1 MRKGSAIGLV
11 VAVLFISVIGGI
23 AAIPDEV
30 LEEST
35 SLAKSDTVEMTVPVT
50 PLVTVPIAP
59 EVNTLQ
65 AVVSEPA
72 TPEVTEPEP
81 PVVSEPATPEVNEPE
96 PPVVSEPATPEV
108 NEPENS
114 EPDTHDEESKGNV
127 IRVEIRDGVG
137 TSLK

>member
-35 SLAKSDTVEMTVPVT
+35 SLAKSDTIEKIVANT

-59 EVNTLQ
+59 EVNTPQ
-65 AVVSEPA
+65 AVVSEPV

-96 PPVVSEPATPEV
+96 
-108 NEPENS
+108 NS
-114 EPDTHDEESKGNV
+114 EPDSPDEESKGNV

-137 TSLK
+137 TTLR

>member
-1 MRKGSAIGLV
+1 MRKGSVIGLV

-23 AAIPDEV
+23 AALPDEV

-59 EVNTLQ
+59 EVNTPQ

-96 PPVVSEPATPEV
+96 
-108 NEPENS
+108 NS
-114 EPDTHDEESKGNV
+114 EPDTHDEESKGKV
-127 IRVEIRDGVG
+127 IRVEVRDGVG

>member
-23 AAIPDEV
+23 AALPDEV

-35 SLAKSDTVEMTVPVT
+35 SLTKSDTVKVTVPDN
-50 PLVTVPIAP
+50 PLVTVPKAP
-59 EVNTLQ
+59 EVNTPQ
-65 AVVSEPA
+65 PVVSEPA
-72 TPEVTEPEP
+72 IPEVTEPEP
-81 PVVSEPATPEVNEPE
+81 PVVSEPATPEV
-96 PPVVSEPATPEV
+96 T
-108 NEPENS
+108 EPENS
-114 EPDTHDEESKGNV
+114 EPDTSDEESKGNV

>member
-35 SLAKSDTVEMTVPVT
+35 SLAKSDTVEMTVPNI

-59 EVNTLQ
+59 EVNPPQ
-65 AVVSEPA
+65 PVVSEPA
-72 TPEVTEPEP
+72 TPEVTEPE
-81 PVVSEPATPEVNEPE
+81 T
-96 PPVVSEPATPEV
+96 PVVSEPATPEV

-114 EPDTHDEESKGNV
+114 EPDTHDEESKGKV

-137 TSLK
+137 TSLQ

>member
-59 EVNTLQ
+59 EVNTPQ
-65 AVVSEPA
+65 PVVSEPA
-72 TPEVTEPEP
+72 TPEVTEPE
-81 PVVSEPATPEVNEPE
+81 A
-96 PPVVSEPATPEV
+96 PVVSEPATPEV

-114 EPDTHDEESKGNV
+114 EPDTHDEKSKGKV
-127 IRVEIRDGVG
+127 IRVEVRDGVG

>member
-59 EVNTLQ
+59 EVNTPQ
-65 AVVSEPA
+65 A
-72 TPEVTEPEP
+72 
-81 PVVSEPATPEVNEPE
+81 VVSEPATPEVNEPE

-114 EPDTHDEESKGNV
+114 EPDNPDEESKGNV

-137 TSLK
+137 TTLR

>member
-59 EVNTLQ
+59 EVNTPQ
-65 AVVSEPA
+65 PVVSEPA

-96 PPVVSEPATPEV
+96 
-108 NEPENS
+108 NS
-114 EPDTHDEESKGNV
+114 EPDNPDEESKGNV

-137 TSLK
+137 TTLR

>member
-59 EVNTLQ
+59 EVNPPQ
-65 AVVSEPA
+65 PVVSEPA
-72 TPEVTEPEP
+72 TPEVTEPE
-81 PVVSEPATPEVNEPE
+81 A
-96 PPVVSEPATPEV
+96 PVVSEPATPEV

-114 EPDTHDEESKGNV
+114 EPDTPDEESKGNV

-137 TSLK
+137 TTLR

>member
-35 SLAKSDTVEMTVPVT
+35 SLAKSDTVEMTVPNT

-59 EVNTLQ
+59 EVNTPQ
-65 AVVSEPA
+65 PVVSEPA

-81 PVVSEPATPEVNEPE
+81 PVVSEPATPEI
-96 PPVVSEPATPEV
+96 T
-108 NEPENS
+108 EPENS
-114 EPDTHDEESKGNV
+114 KPDTSDEESKGNI

>member
-59 EVNTLQ
+59 EVNTPQ

-96 PPVVSEPATPEV
+96 
-108 NEPENS
+108 NS
-114 EPDTHDEESKGNV
+114 EPDTHDEESKGKV
-127 IRVEIRDGVG
+127 IRVEVRDGVG

>member
-35 SLAKSDTVEMTVPVT
+35 SLAKSDTVEKTVSVT

-59 EVNTLQ
+59 EVNMPQPVVSEPETPEVNEPE
-65 AVVSEPA
+65 APVVSEPA
-72 TPEVTEPEP
+72 TPEVTEPE
-81 PVVSEPATPEVNEPE
+81 
-96 PPVVSEPATPEV
+96 
-108 NEPENS
+108 NS
-114 EPDTHDEESKGNV
+114 EPDTPDEESKGNV

>member
-1 MRKGSAIGLV
+1 MKKGSAIGLV
-11 VAVLFISVIGGI
+11 IVISFMSVIVGI
-23 AAIPDEV
+23 AALPDEV

-35 SLAKSDTVEMTVPVT
+35 HLAKSDTVEMTVPVT

-59 EVNTLQ
+59 EVNTPQ
-65 AVVSEPA
+65 PVVSEPA
-72 TPEVTEPEP
+72 TPEVT
-81 PVVSEPATPEVNEPE
+81 EPE

-114 EPDTHDEESKGNV
+114 EPDTHDEESKGKV
-127 IRVEIRDGVG
+127 IRVEVRDGVG

>member
-59 EVNTLQ
+59 EVNTPQ
-65 AVVSEPA
+65 A
-72 TPEVTEPEP
+72 
-81 PVVSEPATPEVNEPE
+81 VVSEPATPEVNEPE
-96 PPVVSEPATPEV
+96 APVVSEPATPEV

-114 EPDTHDEESKGNV
+114 EPDTHDEESKGKV
-127 IRVEIRDGVG
+127 IRVEVRDGVG

>member
-59 EVNTLQ
+59 EVNTPQ
-65 AVVSEPA
+65 A
-72 TPEVTEPEP
+72 
-81 PVVSEPATPEVNEPE
+81 VVSEPATPEVNEPE
-96 PPVVSEPATPEV
+96 APVVSEPATPEV

-114 EPDTHDEESKGNV
+114 EPDTHDEESKGKV
-127 IRVEIRDGVG
+127 IRVEVRDGVG
-137 TSLK
+137 TSLQ

>member
-59 EVNTLQ
+59 EVNTPQ

-72 TPEVTEPEP
+72 TPEVTEPEA
-81 PVVSEPATPEVNEPE
+81 PVVSEPA
-96 PPVVSEPATPEV
+96 APEV

-114 EPDTHDEESKGNV
+114 EPDTHDEESKGKV
-127 IRVEIRDGVG
+127 IRVEVRDGVG

>member
-35 SLAKSDTVEMTVPVT
+35 SLAKSDTVEMTVPDT
-50 PLVTVPIAP
+50 PLVTVPKAP
-59 EVNTLQ
+59 EVNTPQ
-65 AVVSEPA
+65 A
-72 TPEVTEPEP
+72 
-81 PVVSEPATPEVNEPE
+81 
-96 PPVVSEPATPEV
+96 VVSEPATPEV

-114 EPDTHDEESKGNV
+114 EPDTHDEESKGKV
-127 IRVEIRDGVG
+127 IRVEVRDGVG

>member
-23 AAIPDEV
+23 AALPDEV

-35 SLAKSDTVEMTVPVT
+35 SLAKSDTVEMTVPNT
-50 PLVTVPIAP
+50 PLVTVPKAP
-59 EVNTLQ
+59 EVNTPQ
-65 AVVSEPA
+65 
-72 TPEVTEPEP
+72 
-81 PVVSEPATPEVNEPE
+81 PVVSEPAIPEVTEPE

>member
-35 SLAKSDTVEMTVPVT
+35 SLAKSDTVEMTVPNT

-59 EVNTLQ
+59 EVNTPQ
-65 AVVSEPA
+65 PVVSEPA
-72 TPEVTEPEP
+72 TPEVNEP
-81 PVVSEPATPEVNEPE
+81 EPATPEVNEPE

-114 EPDTHDEESKGNV
+114 EPDTHDEESKGKV
-127 IRVEIRDGVG
+127 IRVEVRDGVG

>member
-59 EVNTLQ
+59 EVNTPQ

-72 TPEVTEPEP
+72 TPEVTEPE
-81 PVVSEPATPEVNEPE
+81 A
-96 PPVVSEPATPEV
+96 PVVSEPATPEV

-114 EPDTHDEESKGNV
+114 EPDTHDEESKGKV

>member
-59 EVNTLQ
+59 EVNTPQ

-72 TPEVTEPEP
+72 TPEVTEPE
-81 PVVSEPATPEVNEPE
+81 A
-96 PPVVSEPATPEV
+96 PVVSEPATPEV

-114 EPDTHDEESKGNV
+114 EPDTHDEESKGKV
-127 IRVEIRDGVG
+127 IRVEVRDGVG
-137 TSLK
+137 TSLQ

>member
-59 EVNTLQ
+59 EVNTPQ
-65 AVVSEPA
+65 A
-72 TPEVTEPEP
+72 
-81 PVVSEPATPEVNEPE
+81 VVSEPATPEVNEPE
-96 PPVVSEPATPEV
+96 PATPEV
-108 NEPENS
+108 NESEPPVVSEPVTPEVTEPENS
-114 EPDTHDEESKGNV
+114 EPVTSDEESKGKV
-127 IRVEIRDGVG
+127 IRVEVRDGVG

>member
-35 SLAKSDTVEMTVPVT
+35 SLAKSDTVEMTVPVI

-59 EVNTLQ
+59 EVNTPQ
-65 AVVSEPA
+65 
-72 TPEVTEPEP
+72 

-108 NEPENS
+108 TEPENS
-114 EPDTHDEESKGNV
+114 KPDNPDEESKGKV
-127 IRVEIRDGVG
+127 IRVEVRDGVG